1 MYYIPSRYKSN
12 KQGNKQMKI
21 QKVFIGCPVEYFVNN
36 LLSSYKTVIAREL
49 QNGNKVS
56 YIFPCLHKAGKSVTV
71 SVFPMYDGSIV
82 YDIDS
87 NS

>member
-1 MYYIPSRYKSN
+1 
-12 KQGNKQMKI
+12 MKI
-21 QKVFIGCPVEYFVNN
+21 QKVFIACPIEYFVNN
-36 LLSSYKTVIAREL
+36 LLSSYKTAIAREL

-56 YIFPCLHKAGKSVTV
+56 YIFPCLHKAGKYITV

-87 NS
+87 NK